1 MNVKI
6 YMYNTNMLQG
16 EEGVCEVLSI
26 LKEELRQA
34 MVLSGTPNIS
44 SITKD
49 LVMHRSHAKL

>member
-1 MNVKI
+1 
-6 YMYNTNMLQG
+6 MYNTNMLQG